1 MLIAITGGAGFI
13 GANLVR
19 RMAVTEAVSEVR
31 VVDDLSTGRVENLA
45 GMRVVQYRGSIL
57 DPQVLDAAF
66 QGVDAVVH
74 LAALPS
80 VPRSLSDP
88 IASHHANATGTLQV
102 LEAAR
107 RAGGVYV
114 TAASSSSVYGAEARM
129 PKVESMR
136 AAPLSPYAVSKLAT
150 EAYLGA
156 YYHSF
161 GLPVLA
167 FRLFNVFGPMQAARH
182 PYAAVIPKF
191 IDAALGEGPL
201 LIYGDGSQTR
211 DFTYVD
217 NVCRVL
223 TEAVLNRRVS
233 PDPVNLAF
241 GGRVSLMS
249 VVAMLERILGRTLP
263 VTHSPPRA
271 ADVPHSQA
279 DTQRLRM
286 LFPGVTPVD
295 VEEGLSRTVEWAQ
308 SQAAGQRP
316 GGGSV

>member
-1 MLIAITGGAGFI
+1 MRIAITGGAGFI

-150 EAYLGA
+150 EGYLGA

-223 TEAVLNRRVS
+223 T
-233 PDPVNLAF
+233 
-241 GGRVSLMS
+241 
-249 VVAMLERILGRTLP
+249 AMLERILGRTLP